1 MTEPIAQC
9 RFRITFSKDGPLRFI
24 GHLDLAKTWERV
36 LRRAGAPLV
45 YSQGFNPQ
53 PKMQIAAALP
63 LGVSSEGELLDI
75 WVKEPISP
83 DGLVGQLNAVSP
95 AGLVTLRAE
104 VVPLRTPALQTQTV
118 AADYRIVTDE
128 VDEEE
133 LRRRVDDLLAQERL
147 DRERRGKSY
156 NLRPLIF
163 QLEVMAAN
171 ELRAR
176 LALGEQGTAR
186 PDELLSALGLSLNRA
201 RCHRLRLH
209 LRAQPG
215 ASEFES
221 E

>member
-1 MTEPIAQC
+1 MTEPIAQY
-9 RFRITFSKDGPLRFI
+9 RLRIVFSKDGPLRFI

-36 LRRAGAPLV
+36 LRRAGVPLV

-53 PKMQIAAALP
+53 PKMQIAATLP
-63 LGVSSEGELLDI
+63 LGVSSACELLDI
-75 WVKEPISP
+75 WVKEPVSP
-83 DGLVGQLNAVSP
+83 EALVEQLNAVSP
-95 AGLVTLRAE
+95 AGLATLRAE
-104 VVPLRTPALQTQTV
+104 TVPLKTPALQTQTI

-128 VDEEE
+128 VDEAE

-156 NLRPLIF
+156 DLRPLIF
-163 QLEVMAAN
+163 QLEVTEAN

-186 PDELLSALGLSLNRA
+186 PDELLLALGLSPNRA
-201 RCHRLRLH
+201 RCHRLRLY
-209 LRAQPG
+209 LRAQPS
-215 ASEFES
+215 ALEFEA

>member
-1 MTEPIAQC
+1 MTEPIAQY
-9 RFRITFSKDGPLRFI
+9 RFRITFSKNGPLRFI

-36 LRRAGAPLV
+36 LRRAGVPLV

-63 LGVSSEGELLDI
+63 LGVSSECELLDI
-75 WVKEPISP
+75 WVKEPLSP
-83 DGLVGQLNAVSP
+83 EALVGQLNAVSP
-95 AGLVTLRAE
+95 TGLTVLHAE
-104 VVPLRTPALQTQTV
+104 AVSLKGPALQTQTV

-133 LRRRVDDLLAQERL
+133 LQRRVDDLLAQERL

-156 NLRPLIF
+156 DLRPLIF
-163 QLEVMAAN
+163 QLEVAGAN

-186 PDELLSALGLSLNRA
+186 PDELLSALELSPNRA

-209 LRAQPG
+209 LRAQPD
-215 ASEFES
+215 APES